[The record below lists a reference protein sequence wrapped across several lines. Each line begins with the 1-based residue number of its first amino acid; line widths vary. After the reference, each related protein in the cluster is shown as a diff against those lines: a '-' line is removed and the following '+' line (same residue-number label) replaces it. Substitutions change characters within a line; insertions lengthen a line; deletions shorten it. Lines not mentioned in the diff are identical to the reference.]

1 MTDTTQ
7 DSLIYLPF
15 LPVLSLQAGSPLS
28 EKEQLLSLHDSS
40 SNGELVMLDLRE
52 DSFSFQRDADGQ
64 EQ

>member
-15 LPVLSLQAGSPLS
+15 LPVLYLQAGSPLS

-40 SNGELVMLDLRE
+40 SNGELVVLDLRE
-52 DSFSFQRDADGQ
+52 
-64 EQ
+64 